1 MKIAIDVGHGMS
13 NKTRNVFD
21 SGAIHYEDG
30 VLFEEAKIALRYALS
45 LKDILR
51 ARTHQVFMTRDDEE
65 DHAPYWE
72 RAGNAKSAGCEVFV
86 SIHLND
92 FEDDNA
98 NGLEV
103 LYRDNQDKKLAELM
117 QKALIK
123 VTGFKDRGIKKRTDL
138 AVLKFQGPAI
148 LIELGFI
155 AHDQNRNALL
165 NPYMREA
172 VCVAIADTLEHHLK
186 N

>member
-1 MKIAIDVGHGMS
+1 MKIAIDPGHGMS
-13 NKTRNVFD
+13 NKTRNIFD
-21 SGAIHYEDG
+21 PGAIHYEDG
-30 VLFEEAKIALRYALS
+30 VLFEEATIALRYALS

-51 ARTHQVFMTRDDEE
+51 ARSHQVFMTRDDNE
-65 DHAPYWE
+65 DHAPYKE
-72 RAGNAKSAGCEVFV
+72 RAENAKNAGCDVFV

-92 FEDDNA
+92 VEDENA

-103 LYRDNQDKKLAELM
+103 LYRDNHDKKFAELM
-117 QKALIK
+117 RKALVQ
-123 VTGFKDRGIKKRTDL
+123 VTGFKDRGVKKRTEL

-155 AHDQNRNALL
+155 ANDQNRNALL

-172 VCVAIADTLEHHLK
+172 LCVAIADTLENHLK
-186 N
+186 S